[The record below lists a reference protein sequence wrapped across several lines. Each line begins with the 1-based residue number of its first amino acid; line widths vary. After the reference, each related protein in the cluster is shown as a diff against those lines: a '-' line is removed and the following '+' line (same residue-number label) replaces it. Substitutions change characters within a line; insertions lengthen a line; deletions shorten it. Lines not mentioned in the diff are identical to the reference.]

1 LFNIGESNKISEL
14 EKPLKE
20 RWMKLNTSA
29 LAVLAALPLMSF
41 FASAAPTAEDL
52 QDRVFGSIFYEYY
65 IPDSD
70 KGRSAEWQNL
80 DEGNGRGLNI
90 GYRINKDWA
99 IRAEF
104 ARQDLDKTVP
114 GYDVKGNRAGIDLMY
129 HIDSLPVYVLGG
141 VKNFTTGRSA
151 SAANVGIGASVF
163 ATDNFAV
170 FAEANRYQGI
180 SQSFADVGFKVGLS
194 YVFGSAPEAAPTP
207 APQPAPAPAPVI
219 GDADQD
225 GVTDDKDQC
234 ANTPITDKV
243 DSVGCS
249 IFTETSVRIDLNA
262 QFDNDSAVVKPE
274 YHADIEKLANFL
286 KRFPNTDVEV
296 SGHASNVGTPA
307 YNMALS
313 QRRSDAVADV
323 LVTQYGIDRSRVQS
337 VGYGVTKPRAAGNTA
352 AAHAVNRRI
361 EANVTA
367 SVKKAVTR

>member
-1 LFNIGESNKISEL
+1 
-14 EKPLKE
+14 
-20 RWMKLNTSA
+20 MKLNTSA

-41 FASAAPTAEDL
+41 FAAAAPTAEDL
-52 QDRVFGSIFYEYY
+52 QDRVFGSVFYEYY
-65 IPDSD
+65 MPDLD
-70 KGRSAEWQNL
+70 KAYSADWQNA
-80 DEGNGRGLNI
+80 EKGNGSGLNI
-90 GYRINKDWA
+90 GYYISKEWA

-104 ARQDLDKTVP
+104 ARQSLNRTVP
-114 GYDVKGNRAGIDLMY
+114 GNDVKGNRAGIDVMY
-129 HIDSLPVYVLGG
+129 YIGGLPVYVLGG
-141 VKNFTTGRSA
+141 VKNYTTGRSA
-151 SAANVGIGASVF
+151 SAANMGVGANF
-163 ATDNFAV
+163 FTNDNFAI

-180 SQSFADVGFKVGLS
+180 SQSFADAGIKVGLS
-194 YVFGSAPEAAPTP
+194 YVFGSAPAAAPTP

-234 ANTPITDKV
+234 ANTPVTDKV

-262 QFDNDSAVVKPE
+262 QFDNDSAAVKPE

-286 KRFPNTDVEV
+286 KRFPNTDVEI
-296 SGHASNVGTPA
+296 SGHASNVGKPA

-313 QRRSDAVADV
+313 QRRSDAVTEV